1 MPQQT
6 DTAARHVPPLATPET
21 LAALAASESG
31 TGAPVPD
38 RTDPFAQTRFV
49 CVRHGGGRGVGIGRP
64 HARP

>member
-6 DTAARHVPPLATPET
+6 DPAVRDVPPLATPET

-31 TGAPVPD
+31 MGAPVPD
-38 RTDPFAQTRFV
+38 RADPFAQTRVV
-49 CVRHGGGRGVGIGRP
+49 CVREGRGVVIGRP